1 MRRYALLLCLQIEV
15 IEKCY
20 NSVNSI
26 CNCYLSTGLCHRNRY
41 SMGREIR
48 SKVISSIIGLN
59 DILHNVQ
66 TILCVYHM
74 YHVDYSY
81 QAEHE
86 KSQLTTNLKESQEGL
101 EKTRQEL
108 DAQHARVSH
117 LLGHISALVKLHDQE
132 NPSQVRRL
140 LLDCLENLLC

>member
-1 MRRYALLLCLQIEV
+1 MSVIDLIPLDHILEMNIVWEGKFVVLFVIYYA
-15 IEKCY
+15 
-20 NSVNSI
+20 
-26 CNCYLSTGLCHRNRY
+26 
-41 SMGREIR
+41 
-48 SKVISSIIGLN
+48 
-59 DILHNVQ
+59 
-66 TILCVYHM
+66 
-74 YHVDYSY
+74 DYSF

-132 NPSQVRRL
+132 NPNQVRHFAN
-140 LLDCLENLLC
+140 EYNV